1 MKADLIAAIIWFVA
15 AVVALVYGLV
25 SDQWAYLLFA
35 VIFCVIGGGYR
46 VKKYLDGD
54 KNDDG
59 QS

>member
-35 VIFCVIGGGYR
+35 VICVIGGGYR
-46 VKKYLDGD
+46 VKKYLDSQ
-54 KNDDG
+54 KNG
-59 QS
+59 GSKS